1 MPNKKRKLGN
11 ITKLGNGK
19 YKIRVSAGFD
29 DFGKRQVISK
39 TVSCSS
45 DTEAEKYLI
54 KLYNEKDNFK
64 SSSNPKNLK
73 DLIDVFMS
81 NHAKNLS
88 LNTIYYYNTLNKH
101 LENFHCLKV
110 ENLNIININKIL
122 DSLPDGKIKQSVFKF
137 LKTVINKNI
146 TWGYFKN
153 VNPCNMISTPKY
165 KPKEKSILN
174 INDIN
179 KINMLITEEKTKYQC
194 IFYFAVLLGLRRGEI
209 VGIKWNDV
217 DFKNKTVFINKSATL
232 SHGTD
237 IDHIIT
243 KETKTTS
250 SERVLSLPNIL
261 VESLRKLKQE
271 QNLNILKLGDLYKNN
286 NFVFTTWNGK
296 IMNIYT
302 PTNWWRDF
310 VKKHELSKVTLHGL
324 RHTCCSLMLKE
335 GNDIATISKTLGHGN
350 ISTTLNIYSHMIE
363 DNKKQAIESV
373 ASYFI
378 AK

>member
-1 MPNKKRKLGN
+1 MQNNKRKLGN

-19 YKIRVSAGFD
+19 YKIRISAGFD
-29 DFGKRQVISK
+29 DFGKRHVISK

-45 DTEAEKYLI
+45 DTEAEKMLI
-54 KLYNEKDNFK
+54 KLYNEKDNINF
-64 SSSNPKNLK
+64 SSNPKNLK
-73 DLIDVFMS
+73 DLIDVFMC

-88 LNTIYYYNTLNKH
+88 INTFEYYNTLNKH
-101 LENFHCLKV
+101 LINFHCLKL
-110 ENLNIININKIL
+110 ENLNITNINKIL
-122 DSLPDGKIKQSVFKF
+122 DSLPDGKIKHSVFKF

-153 VNPCNMISTPKY
+153 INPCNMIVTPKY
-165 KPKEKSILN
+165 KPQEKSILN

-179 KINMLITEEKTKYQC
+179 KINKLIICEELKYQC

-209 VGIKWNDV
+209 IALKWNDI

-237 IDHIIT
+237 KDYVII
-243 KETKTTS
+243 KETKTSS

-261 VESLRKLKQE
+261 AETLRKLKQE
-271 QNLNILKLGDLYKNN
+271 QNLNILKLGDLYENKN
-286 NFVFTTWNGK
+286 FIFTTWNGK
-296 IMNIYT
+296 IMNLHT

-310 VKKHELSKVTLHGL
+310 TKKHNLSNVTLHGL

-335 GNDIATISKTLGHGN
+335 GNDIATISKTLGHSN

-363 DNKKQAIESV
+363 DNKKKAIESV

>member
-1 MPNKKRKLGN
+1 MKNRKIGN
-11 ITKLGNGK
+11 ITKLKDNK
-19 YKIRVSAGFD
+19 YKIRISAGFD
-29 DFGKRQVISK
+29 DFGKRKVISK
-39 TVSCSS
+39 TISCSS

-54 KLYNEKDNFK
+54 KLYNEKDFFK
-64 SSSNPKNLK
+64 SSSNPKYLK
-73 DLIDVFMS
+73 DLIDVFMA

-88 LNTIYYYNTLNKH
+88 LNTIDYYNTLNKH
-101 LENFHCLKV
+101 LVNFHYLKI

-153 VNPCNMISTPKY
+153 INPCNMITTPKY

-174 INDIN
+174 INDID
-179 KINMLITEEKTKYQC
+179 KINALIINEEFKYQC

-209 VGIKWNDV
+209 IALKWNDI
-217 DFKNKTVFINKSATL
+217 DFKNKTVSINKSATL
-232 SHGTD
+232 SHNSNED
-237 IDHIIT
+237 YVVL
-243 KETKTTS
+243 KETKTVS
-250 SERVLSLPNIL
+250 SVRVLSLPNIL
-261 VESLRKLKQE
+261 ADILRKLKQE
-271 QNLNILKLGDLYKNN
+271 QNINILKLGDLYVNN
-286 NFVFTTWNGK
+286 NFIFTTWNGK
-296 IMNIYT
+296 IMNLHT

-310 VKKHELSKVTLHGL
+310 TKKHNLSNVTLHGL

-335 GNDIATISKTLGHGN
+335 GNDIATISKTLGHSN

-363 DNKKQAIESV
+363 DNKKKAIESV

>member
-39 TVSCSS
+39 TISCTS
-45 DTEAEKYLI
+45 DTEAEKELI
-54 KLYNEKDNFK
+54 KLYTEKDNFK
-64 SSSNPKNLK
+64 INSNPQNLK
-73 DLIDVFMS
+73 DLINVFMS
-81 NHAKNLS
+81 NHAKNLA
-88 LNTIYYYNTLNKH
+88 LNTIDYYNTLNKH
-101 LENFHCLKV
+101 LVNFHCLKV

-146 TWGYFKN
+146 TWGYFKDI
-153 VNPCNMISTPKY
+153 NPCNMITTPKY
-165 KPKEKSILN
+165 KPKEKSVLN

-179 KINMLITEEKTKYQC
+179 KINELIINEELKYQC
-194 IFYFAVLLGLRRGEI
+194 LFYFAVLLGLRRGEI
-209 VGIKWNDV
+209 ISLKWDDV

-237 IDHIIT
+237 KDYVII
-243 KETKTTS
+243 KETKTPTS
-250 SERVLSLPNIL
+250 NRALSLPNIL
-261 VESLRKLKQE
+261 ADLLRKLKLE
-271 QNLNILKLGDLYKNN
+271 QNLNILKLGDLYENN
-286 NFVFTTWNGK
+286 NFIFTTWNGK
-296 IMNIYT
+296 IMNLHT
-302 PTNWWRDF
+302 PTNWWHKFRE
-310 VKKHELSKVTLHGL
+310 KHDLSKVSFHGL

-335 GNDIATISKTLGHGN
+335 GNDIATISKTLGHSN
-350 ISTTLNIYSHMIE
+350 ISTTLNVYSHMIE
-363 DNKKQAIESV
+363 DNKKKAIESV